1 MEQNSDKLA
10 DALIEQQRNNPYH
23 GFAMGSYQAFI
34 RSISKLAPVE
44 RVAFSRLIA
53 PDILGK

>member
-23 GFAMGSYQAFI
+23 GFAMGSY
-34 RSISKLAPVE
+34 
-44 RVAFSRLIA
+44 
-53 PDILGK
+53 